1 MEKTVIKGKLRA
13 NSIVASVLIA
23 VAAVSC
29 SRPSEYYEFQGN
41 GASGSDIS
49 EYVFNVPFDETDAT
63 YDSFIAFRFSD
74 AGAGLDTVPVTV
86 KVYSPTFRFGLE
98 TLAFRVGKLA
108 NPKLEAEFPYRSGI
122 RVAQDT
128 GIWRISISVD
138 TARCSTVTGI
148 GFRYKK
154 REK

>member
-1 MEKTVIKGKLRA
+1 MEKTITRGKARA
-13 NSIVASVLIA
+13 NSIILSVLIA

-29 SRPSEYYEFQGN
+29 SRPSEYCEFQGTC
-41 GASGSDIS
+41 ASEIGQS

-74 AGAGLDTVPVTV
+74 ADVGQDTVPVTV

-98 TLAFRVGKLA
+98 TLAFHVGKLR
-108 NPKLEAEFPYRSGI
+108 NTKLEAEFPYRSGI

-138 TARCSTVTGI
+138 TTRCTSVTGI

-154 REK
+154 RDK